1 MSSASRSTSVRRRLE
16 SPASLRTAT
25 TATGSV
31 AENIAPKSM
40 HCGQVQSCG
49 NDTLTSAAVIPAPRS
64 TPGPARSSEE
74 GSRRRTTCHSSAKA
88 PANSRMGR
96 KPARRRFGSMP
107 SQSLAPA
114 GSRGHVEA
122 KVSRATPRRTPQIYK
137 EKKCLVFLVCVCVCV
152 RVRVRVCVCV
162 CV

>member
-16 SPASLRTAT
+16 SPASLSTAT

-31 AENIAPKSM
+31 AENIAPKSR
-40 HCGQVQSCG
+40 HWPQVQSCG
-49 NDTLTSAAVIPAPRS
+49 KETRTSAAVIPAPRS

-74 GSRRRTTCHSSAKA
+74 GRRRRTTCHSRAKA
-88 PANSRMGR
+88 PAKSRIGR

-114 GSRGHVEA
+114 GSKGHLEA
-122 KVSRATPRRTPQIYK
+122 KVSRATPRRTPQI
-137 EKKCLVFLVCVCVCV
+137 F
-152 RVRVRVCVCV
+152 
-162 CV
+162 